1 MKWSLEMFGREVGSS
16 SIHLCDQY
24 YVAIFMR
31 GLFNDLETL
40 MIFPYVGFNK
50 AFIAKVIFEFNLAY
64 VETNVTTIFT
74 L

>member
-1 MKWSLEMFGREVGSS
+1 VFGYTTIVTF
-16 SIHLCDQY
+16 L
-24 YVAIFMR
+24 R

-40 MIFPYVGFNK
+40 ITFPYMGFNK
-50 AFIAKVIFEFNLAY
+50 KIIVEAISKFNLAY